1 MSMLAFDSHSHVK
14 RLMAAGFTEAQ
25 AEAQTQ
31 ALLDLL
37 ENRLVTKDD
46 IRHLATK
53 DDLHDLESSLRQD
66 IGTLESSLRQDMTT
80 LESSLRQGMA
90 AMESS
95 LRRDLASREDLKN
108 MDSALRKD
116 MEGVK
121 IALQKDIQ
129 LLSNRLTIKLGSI
142 MVAGITILAA
152 MQFI

>member
-66 IGTLESSLRQDMTT
+66 IGT